1 MNKQQIFWDITTA
14 VMATLFIVIGFSE
27 FSGIPNLDKLSLI
40 WGGLCA
46 GYILTTYL
54 DITNPDKDD
63 E

>member
-1 MNKQQIFWDITTA
+1 MNKQQIFWDIATA
-14 VMATLFIVIGFSE
+14 VMATLFIIIGFVG
-27 FSGIPNLDKLSLI
+27 FSGIPTLDKLSLV

-54 DITNPDKDD
+54 NIEEDK